1 MYKVLI
7 ADDETFVRSLL
18 EKNLQASG
26 LPIQICA
33 SAEDGEE
40 ALRKALEVHPDI
52 IVTDISMPFK
62 NGLELIREL
71 QKQGIVTKNIII
83 SGYDEFDY
91 AKTAIALGVTDY
103 LLKPLMPRELISAFE
118 KIIRELDGQKA
129 LNHNLHILIQQ
140 ADRNAGLNRER
151 ILKAILEG
159 REISAEDAE
168 LLGFI
173 HKDGSACYL
182 SSVLSL
188 KGVLQDLGL
197 PERVEELVKLI
208 QSGYFSKD
216 FLLGL

>member
-26 LPIQICA
+26 LAIQICA

-40 ALRKALEVHPDI
+40 ALQKALEVHPDI

-71 QKQGIVTKNIII
+71 QEQGIVTKNIII

-103 LLKPLMPRELISAFE
+103 LLKPLMPQELISAFE

-129 LNHNLHILIQQ
+129 LNQNLHTLIEQ

-159 REISAEDAE
+159 REISEEDAR
-168 LLGFI
+168 LLGFT
-173 HKDGSACYL
+173 
-182 SSVLSL
+182 
-188 KGVLQDLGL
+188 
-197 PERVEELVKLI
+197 R
-208 QSGYFSKD
+208 
-216 FLLGL
+216 FLYSC